1 MNRTLSN
8 LGPALTVAV
17 AMLAA
22 AGLAAAA
29 PRAAWAA
36 VAGPLLIVLALV
48 GADIVQRR
56 RAGRRPLPSA
66 SALLVA
72 AAIAVACV
80 IVASSGLDRLAG
92 MIPIFGCCAALPLI
106 LGRDGGR
113 RRDSSCSLV

>member
-8 LGPALTVAV
+8 LGPALTLAV
-17 AMLAA
+17 ALLAA
-22 AGLAAAA
+22 AALAAAA
-29 PRAAWAA
+29 PRAPWTA
-36 VAGPLLIVLALV
+36 VAGPLLLILALV
-48 GADIVQRR
+48 GADVVQRR
-56 RAGRRPLPSA
+56 RSGRRLPSA
-66 SALLVA
+66 SALLAA

-113 RRDSSCSLV
+113 RRDSACSLV